1 MGCSVDEMMP
11 WDSCGAPNRCPVCR
25 HSKVNVGDWEVDD
38 GWVFTFEDKPSSV
51 LCNMTVI
58 AIADVTIAFW
68 FNDNF
73 VLTRVAA
80 KTQ

>member
-1 MGCSVDEMMP
+1 MMP
-11 WDSCGAPNRCPVCR
+11 WVSCGAPNRCPVCR

-38 GWVFTFEDKPSSV
+38 GWVFTFEDKPRAV
-51 LCNMTVI
+51 YCVACPVI

-73 VLTRVAA
+73 VLTRVTA
-80 KTQ
+80 KTK